1 MAPVAEKGLYE
12 VVWPRGKKAGE
23 GIASADRLKTLE
35 GKTIC
40 ELSNTIFRSNEI
52 FPIIEKELSRRY
64 ASIKF
69 VSYDVFGTGHGR
81 EAEVVAKLPD
91 MLRES
96 KGDAVISGVGC

>member
-1 MAPVAEKGLYE
+1 MASVPEKGTYE

-23 GIASADRLKTLE
+23 GIASAERLKTLE

-52 FPIIEKELSRRY
+52 FPIIERELSKRY
-64 ASIKF
+64 AGIHF
-69 VSYDVFGTGHGR
+69 VSYDVFGTGHGK
-81 EAEVVAKLPD
+81 EPEVVAKLPD

-96 KGDAVISGVGC
+96 KSDAVISGVGC

>member
-1 MAPVAEKGLYE
+1 MVPVPEKGIYE

-23 GIASADRLKTLE
+23 GIACAERLKTLQ
-35 GKTIC
+35 GKTIG

-52 FPIIEKELSRRY
+52 FPIIEREISRRY
-64 ASIKF
+64 ADIDF
-69 VSYDVFGTGHGR
+69 VSFDVFGAGHGK

-96 KGDAVISGVGC
+96 KCDAVISGVGC